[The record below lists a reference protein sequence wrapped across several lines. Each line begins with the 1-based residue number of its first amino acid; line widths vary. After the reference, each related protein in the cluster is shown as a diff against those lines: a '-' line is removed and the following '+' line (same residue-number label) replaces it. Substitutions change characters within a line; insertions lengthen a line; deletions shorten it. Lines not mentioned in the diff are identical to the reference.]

1 MGSVFNISSTE
12 VKTMKSIL
20 TAFAILMATPIAMV
34 AQLSASASL
43 PNQSGVISVN
53 CGPGQNQHNT
63 PAAISNTASN
73 PATFQ
78 IREQCLNNGN
88 GAVATPGVPANPLF
102 GYYDALDAAF
112 NPPSPMLDTLGFVAN
127 GPKPLTNACKKNPG
141 KNYVIL
147 MNQTNS
153 PYTASVYLCK
163 KLNLGK
169 MVKPTV
175 NQINLREKTRANL
188 IRATI
193 WLEGQHVADV
203 INWSQEGYGNTPL
216 RVFRY
221 DGTLMP

>member
-1 MGSVFNISSTE
+1 M
-12 VKTMKSIL
+12 KTLQTIVAL
-20 TAFAILMATPIAMV
+20 LMATPIALL
-34 AQLSASASL
+34 AQLGASASL

-53 CGPGQNQHNT
+53 CGPGQNQHNI

-73 PATFQ
+73 PGTFQ
-78 IREQCLNNGN
+78 IGEQCLNNGN
-88 GAVATPGVPANPLF
+88 GAVATAGVPANPLY

-112 NPPSPMLDTLGFVAN
+112 NPPAPMLDTLEFVTN
-127 GPKPLTNACKKNPG
+127 GPKPLTNACKKKPG
-141 KNYVIL
+141 QDYVIL

-169 MVKPTV
+169 MVKPTI
-175 NQINLREKTRANL
+175 NQIMLREKTRANV

-193 WLEGQHVADV
+193 WLEGQQVADV
-203 INWSQEGYGNTPL
+203 INWSQEAYGTLPL